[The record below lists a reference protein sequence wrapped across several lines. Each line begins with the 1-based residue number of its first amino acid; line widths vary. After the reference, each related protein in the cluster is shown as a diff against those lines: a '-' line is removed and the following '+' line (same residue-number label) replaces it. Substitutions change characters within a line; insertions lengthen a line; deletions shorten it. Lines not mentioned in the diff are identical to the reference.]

1 MSSLFNEMNQAVS
14 QQQQA
19 IEEMDAHANTADQRT
34 ADKEP
39 QSGPHSPPLSPEDE
53 SEPSLLDEMQH
64 GVDETIRP
72 TERYSFEIYVDQK
85 DQVRDLQYLYQKA
98 TGKRLP
104 SSRIIREALD
114 AYLKKA
120 LAYKLDP

>member
-1 MSSLFNEMNQAVS
+1 MNQAVS
-14 QQQQA
+14 KQRQA
-19 IEEMDAHANTADQRT
+19 IEEMESPSDSATQQASS
-34 ADKEP
+34 KKP
-39 QSGPHSPPLSPEDE
+39 QAAKQTHSPTPSPEDE
-53 SEPSLLDEMQH
+53 RATSLLDEMQH
-64 GVDETIRP
+64 GVDETTRP